1 MNIYEKLAAVQQEVK
16 APKNQKNTHMKFN
29 YRSAEGIL
37 EAVKPSL
44 AKHGATMKLTD
55 EIVEIGGRIYVKA
68 TAYFMETQGARCR
81 IISDEEDIDV
91 PGHYEPISVTAYAR
105 EAETKAGLDVAQVT
119 GSASS
124 YARKYALNG
133 LLLLDDAKQ
142 DPDTEENTRRVEQAE
157 EQAQAYMNAQ
167 PPTLKQYA
175 SEEQLLTIRT
185 LAEQANVDLAA
196 IGEDVETMTA
206 KRADAMIARL
216 KERLGK

>member
-1 MNIYEKLAAVQQEVK
+1 MKDGIRNIWEKLAAVQQEVK
-16 APKNQKNTHMKFN
+16 APKNQKNTHLKFN

-37 EAVKPSL
+37 EAVKPIL
-44 AKHGATMKLTD
+44 QKYGATICLSD
-55 EIVEIGGRIYVKA
+55 EIVEKNGRTYVMA
-68 TAYFMETQGARCR
+68 TAVFLDPDKDGKAIQ
-81 IISDEEDIDV
+81 
-91 PGHYEPISVTAYAR
+91 VTAYAR
-105 EAETKAGLDVAQVT
+105 EADSKPGLDVAQVT

-157 EQAQAYMNAQ
+157 EQAQAEMNAQ

-175 SEEQLLTIRT
+175 SEGQILIIRE
-185 LAEQANVDLAA
+185 LAEKAGVDLSA
-196 IGEDVETMTA
+196 IGEDVETMSA

-216 KERLGK
+216 KERVGEK

>member
-1 MNIYEKLAAVQQEVK
+1 MNIYEKLAAVQQATK
-16 APKNQKNTHMKFN
+16 APKNQKNTHLKYN

-37 EAVKPSL
+37 EAVKPFL
-44 AKHGATMKLTD
+44 AENKATITLTD
-55 EIVEIGGRIYVKA
+55 EVVEIGGRIYVKA
-68 TAYFMETQGARCR
+68 TVRFKDLEKP
-81 IISDEEDIDV
+81 DV
-91 PGHYEPISVTAYAR
+91 YGVEVTAYAR
-105 EAETKAGLDVAQVT
+105 EAESKPGLDVAQVT

-157 EQAQAYMNAQ
+157 QAQV
-167 PPTLKQYA
+167 LKEYA
-175 SEEQLLTIRT
+175 SEEQITIIRA
-185 LAEQANVDLAA
+185 LAEKAGVDLTA

-216 KERLGK
+216 NERLRK

>member
-1 MNIYEKLAAVQQEVK
+1 MKDGVRNIYEKLAAVQQEVK

-37 EAVKPSL
+37 EAVKPIL
-44 AKHGATMKLTD
+44 QKYGATIFLSD
-55 EIVEIGGRIYVKA
+55 EIVEKNGRTYVMAAAVFLDPDKDGKA
-68 TAYFMETQGARCR
+68 IQ
-81 IISDEEDIDV
+81 
-91 PGHYEPISVTAYAR
+91 VTAYAR
-105 EAETKAGLDVAQVT
+105 EADSKTGLDVAQVT

-157 EQAQAYMNAQ
+157 EQARAEMNAQ
-167 PPTLKQYA
+167 PPTLKLYA
-175 SEEQLLTIRT
+175 SEEQIATIRE
-185 LAEQANVDLAA
+185 LAEKAGVDLSA
-196 IGEDVETMTA
+196 IGEDVETMSA

-216 KERLGK
+216 KEKVAEK